1 MKTQSSFL
9 IYLLQNNIKY
19 LVLAKN
25 QSPPRRLFFVPQNS
39 VKQTLEPERST
50 VPRRGALP
58 PPSRG
63 LSQLTAPA
71 PSGAG
76 AEAEGRAGSGGCAP
90 KYYIELGAKKKRTC
104 TTWVVLT
111 QCYLYIRALI
121 GFFLEKI
128 Y

>member
-50 VPRRGALP
+50 VPRRGARP
-58 PPSRG
+58 PLWG

-90 KYYIELGAKKKRTC
+90 KYYIELGAKNN
-104 TTWVVLT
+104 
-111 QCYLYIRALI
+111 ALVQP
-121 GFFLEKI
+121 GLL
-128 Y
+128 